1 MTKSAIVIN
10 GATNEPN
17 QLCYTSDALIYAQSG
32 YLVSIVVVQW
42 SDLMICKTRNLSISQ
57 QGMRN
62 TMGNFGLVFET
73 VLVAVLLY
81 VPFLNKPL
89 TTRPIALPHFAI
101 PSFSF
106 YAMIITYDEMR
117 KLLVRQGMKRDEITL
132 KIKLTGWFAQNT
144 YY

>member
-1 MTKSAIVIN
+1 MTHSAIV
-10 GATNEPN
+10 TNDVTGEPS
-17 QLCYTSDALIYAQSG
+17 QICYSADALIYAQSG

-81 VPFLNKPL
+81 VPWLNKPL
-89 TTRPIALPHFAI
+89 TTRPIALQHFAI

-106 YAMIITYDEMR
+106 YSMIIVYDEMR
-117 KLLVRQGMKRDEITL
+117 KLLVRNGMKRDEVTN